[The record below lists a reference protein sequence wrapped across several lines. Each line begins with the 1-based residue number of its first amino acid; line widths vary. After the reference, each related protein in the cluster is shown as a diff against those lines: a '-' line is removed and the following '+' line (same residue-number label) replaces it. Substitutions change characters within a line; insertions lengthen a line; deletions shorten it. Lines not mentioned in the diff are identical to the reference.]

1 VKAVWKMRAGP
12 SVSAIMEQA
21 SNHLKWLRLRGVVM
35 SVEVKAA
42 GYHPEQVSVRETS
55 ASKPSDNAS

>member
-1 VKAVWKMRAGP
+1 MRVGP

-21 SNHLKWLRLRGVVM
+21 SNHLKRLRLRGVVV